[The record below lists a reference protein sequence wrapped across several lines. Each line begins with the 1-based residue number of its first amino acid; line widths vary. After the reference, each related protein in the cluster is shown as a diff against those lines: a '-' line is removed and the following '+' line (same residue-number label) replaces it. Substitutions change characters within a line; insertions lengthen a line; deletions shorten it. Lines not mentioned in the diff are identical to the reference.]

1 MYLHLVDKMEVE
13 AASLVRRNERMLK
26 SMWSGKALN
35 RSSLQLSSALAGERL
50 ALMGSVLMA
59 DFSDGF

>member
-1 MYLHLVDKMEVE
+1 ME

-50 ALMGSVLMA
+50 AFMGSVLTA